1 MGELINLTGEFVA
14 ELNEKLDLI
23 GDWNIN
29 EEEDEEAVDAVDPI
43 EHETDVSTE
52 LIATW
57 PVEDLE
63 GDAIDAK

>member
-1 MGELINLTGEFVA
+1 MGELINFTGEFVA
-14 ELNEKLDLI
+14 ELNEKFDFI

-29 EEEDEEAVDAVDPI
+29 EDDDADEAVDPI
-43 EHETDVSTE
+43 EHVTDVLE
-52 LIATW
+52 LTITC